1 MRLRTLIC
9 SAAIAAFAAL
19 PVNADRG
26 AERQKYRVY
35 VDQNGV
41 MRRSDT
47 DAEVSY
53 YGTNYTA
60 PFAHAYRALG
70 YLGHDRKE
78 AIRRDVQ
85 QMARLGLNAF
95 RLHLWEAEIADSIG
109 NLIENDHLD
118 LLDYLIAHLEER
130 GIDIVIT
137 AQTDFGNGYPEKNRD
152 TGAFTYDFD
161 KCAIHEDPA
170 AQDAQERYLRQLVN
184 HVNPYTGR
192 SYASDNAIIALEINN
207 EPCHNGSQRAVQAYI
222 DRMASALRE
231 EGVEK
236 PILYN
241 VTHNPDVT
249 AAYYRADVDGTTYQW
264 YPTGLV
270 AGRTR
275 KGNFLPVVDS
285 YQIPWTNLPGFDSKA
300 KVVYEFDPADVLYS
314 HLYPAT
320 AKAFRQAGFQW
331 ITQFAYDPT
340 YLAPY
345 NTEYQTHFLN
355 LGYTPG
361 KALSMMIAAE
371 AARQLPRGGD
381 FGTYPA
387 DTVFGNF
394 RVSHREDLS
403 ELNDGR
409 QFLHSNSTTTAPK
422 DMATLERIAG
432 AGSSPVVD
440 YPGTGAYFLDRVAP
454 GVWRLE
460 VWPDVMLTSDPFR
473 KTSLKKQVGEILYA
487 DHPMRIG
494 LPDLGETFTFR
505 QIGAEGQVLK
515 TGKAAGGEFTA
526 SPGVWLLGA
535 DPEAPEFLNLP
546 PSVGGVGLTEFTAPE
561 QNAGEQSVIHE
572 PAAYARKGAPL
583 EVTATVFGT
592 VTPDSVLIYPGDV
605 SFWREDNKLY
615 RMVPTGRPY
624 TYSAKLPTSADSD
637 AASYNIVTFKDG
649 RAMTWPQ
656 GVEGTP
662 LDWDFIAEGSYA
674 TRLLDPS
681 DPLPLIRPESSL
693 KDIDTSLIPDNYS
706 SFTSYRRGLMPED
719 DAYVASART
728 EGDSKLIVRRYVG
741 SETATAPGASYR
753 QRLAAKVKAPKG
765 AEVEIGVTDRDGLR
779 WSRTVK
785 PDSKGVVEVNLKD
798 LQPAAVLTVPAQ
810 FPTMLP
816 RELQI
821 LGEKKPEGDQIDFV
835 DIVFHLKGSGEQNAE
850 VAGAWLE

>member
-1 MRLRTLIC
+1 MLTKLIYC
-9 SAAIAAFAAL
+9 VLILAFAAL
-19 PVNADRG
+19 PAAADRG
-26 AERQKYRVY
+26 AERQKYHVY
-35 VDQNGV
+35 VDPQGV

-70 YLGHDRKE
+70 YLGRDRKE
-78 AIRRDVQ
+78 AIRNDVQ
-85 QMARLGLNAF
+85 HMARLGLNAF
-95 RLHLWEAEIADSIG
+95 RLHLWEAEIADSAG
-109 NLIENDHLD
+109 NLLENDHLD
-118 LLDYLIAHLEER
+118 LLDYLIAQLEDR
-130 GIDIVIT
+130 GIDIVLT
-137 AQTDFGNGYPEKNRD
+137 AQTNFGNGYPEKNID
-152 TGAFTYDFD
+152 TGAFTYDFE
-161 KCAIHEDPA
+161 KCSIHEDPR
-170 AQDAQERYLRQLVN
+170 AQEAQERYLRQLAR
-184 HVNPYTGR
+184 HENPYTGR
-192 SYASDNAIIALEINN
+192 TYAADNAIIALEINN
-207 EPCHNGSQRAVQAYI
+207 EPCHSGSERQVQAYI
-222 DRMASALRE
+222 DRMAKALRE

-285 YQIPWTNLPGFDSKA
+285 YQIPWTDLPGFGSKA
-300 KVVYEFDPADVLYS
+300 RVVYEFDPADVLYS

-340 YLAPY
+340 DLAPY

-381 FGTYPA
+381 FGQYPA

-409 QFLHSNSTTTAPK
+409 QFLHSNTTATAPSNPG
-422 DMATLERIAG
+422 ALERVAG
-432 AGSSPVVD
+432 VGSSPVVN
-440 YPGTGAYFLDRVAP
+440 YPGSGAYFLDRVAP

-473 KTSLKKQVGEILYA
+473 KTSLKRQVGEVVYA
-487 DHPMRIG
+487 AHPIDIY

-505 QIGAEGQVLK
+505 QLGADGAVLNA
-515 TGKAAGGEFTA
+515 GKAREGGFTV

-535 DPEAPEFLNLP
+535 DPQAPEFTNLP
-546 PSVGGVGLTEFTAPE
+546 ATVGGVGLTEFTAPK
-561 QNAGEQSVIHE
+561 QNAAEQTVVHE
-572 PAAYARKGAPL
+572 PKAYALRGKPL
-583 EVTATVFGT
+583 EVEATVFGT
-592 VTPDSVLIYPGDV
+592 VAPDSVLIYPGTV
-605 SFWREDNKLY
+605 SFWREDNPLY
-615 RMVPTGRPY
+615 CMTQTGPY
-624 TYSAKLPTSADSD
+624 TYRAELPTASDSETAD
-637 AASYNIVTFKDG
+637 YNIVTFKDG
-649 RAMTWPQ
+649 RATTWPQ
-656 GVEGTP
+656 GIEGTP
-662 LDWDFIAEGSYA
+662 LDWDFIAEGAYSTA
-674 TRLLDPS
+674 LREPADQLT
-681 DPLPLIRPESSL
+681 LIKPEKNL
-693 KDIDTSLIPDNYS
+693 KDMDTGLIPDNYS
-706 SFTSYRRGLMPED
+706 AHLRYRSGNLPD
-719 DAYVASART
+719 PDAYIAAART
-728 EGDSKLIVRRYVG
+728 EGDSKLVVRRYVG
-741 SETATAPGASYR
+741 SETSVAPGAAGKK
-753 QRLAAKVKAPKG
+753 RLGAQVKAPRG
-765 AEVEIGVTDRDGLR
+765 AEVEIGVTDRDGFR
-779 WSRTVK
+779 WSRTVT
-785 PDSKGVVEVNLKD
+785 PDKQGIVEVE
-798 LQPAAVLTVPAQ
+798 LQELRPAPVLTVPAQ

-821 LGEKKPEGDQIDFV
+821 FGEKQPGGDEIDFV
-835 DIVFHLKGSGEQNAE
+835 DIVFHLKGAAAQEAE
-850 VAGAWLE
+850 VAGAWLK

>member
-1 MRLRTLIC
+1 MVARLIL
-9 SAAIAAFAAL
+9 SAAIAALAGLTAS
-19 PVNADRG
+19 ADRG

-35 VDQNGV
+35 VDDQGV

-53 YGTNYTA
+53 YGTNYTV

-70 YLGHDRKE
+70 YLGKDRKE

-95 RLHLWEAEIADSIG
+95 RLHLWEAEIADSAG

-118 LLDYLIAHLEER
+118 LLDFLIAELEER
-130 GIDIVIT
+130 GIDIVLT
-137 AQTDFGNGYPEKNRD
+137 AQTNFGNGYPEKNRD
-152 TGAFTYDFD
+152 TGAFTYDYD
-161 KCAIHEDPA
+161 KCDIHENPLA
-170 AQDAQERYLRQLVN
+170 QNAQDRYLRQLVR

-207 EPCHNGSQRAVQAYI
+207 EPCHSGTEGAVVAYI
-222 DRMASALRE
+222 DRMAAALRE

-241 VTHNPDVT
+241 VSHNPDVT
-249 AAYYRADVDGTTYQW
+249 TAYYRADVDGTTYQW

-275 KGNFLPVVDS
+275 KGNFLPVVDA
-285 YQIPWTNLPGFDSKA
+285 YKIPWTDLPGYNAKA
-300 KVVYEFDPADVLYS
+300 RVVYEFDPADVVYS

-320 AKAFRQAGFQW
+320 ARAFRQAGFQW

-340 YLAPY
+340 DLAPF

-387 DTVFGNF
+387 DTLFGNF

-409 QFLHSNSTTTAPK
+409 QFLHSNSTSTLPK
-422 DMATLERIAG
+422 NPETLERVAG
-432 AGSSPVVD
+432 TGTSPVVD
-440 YPGTGAYFLDRVAP
+440 YPGSGAYFLDRVAP

-460 VWPDVMLTSDPFR
+460 VWPDVMLTSDPFK
-473 KTSLKKQVGEILYA
+473 KTSLKRQVGEILYA
-487 DHPMRIG
+487 YHPMRIS
-494 LPDLGETFTFR
+494 LPDLGGEFAFR
-505 QIGAEGQVLK
+505 QLGADGQVLK
-515 TGKAAGGEFTA
+515 AGKAAGGSFTA
-526 SPGVWLLGA
+526 SPGVWLLGI
-535 DPEAPEFLNLP
+535 DPEAPEFQNLP
-546 PSVGGVGLTEFTAPE
+546 ASVGGVGLTEFTAPQ
-561 QNAGEQSVIHE
+561 QNAGKVTVIHE
-572 PAAYARKGAPL
+572 PKAYGSKGAPL
-583 EVTATVFGT
+583 EVEATVFGT
-592 VTPDSVLIYPGDV
+592 ETPDSVLIYPGDV

-615 RMVPTGRPY
+615 PMVLTGPY
-624 TYSAKLPTSADSD
+624 TYSAQIPTAKDSETAD
-637 AASYNIVTFKDG
+637 YNIVTFKDG

-656 GVEGTP
+656 GIEGTP
-662 LDWDFIAEGSYA
+662 LDWDFIAEGGYS
-674 TRLLDPS
+674 TGLRNLS
-681 DPLPLIRPESSL
+681 DRLPLIRPEKDL
-693 KDIDTSLIPDNYS
+693 KGIDTGLIPDNYS
-706 SFTSYRRGLMPED
+706 ASTRYRRGLLPED
-719 DAYVASART
+719 DAYIASART
-728 EGDSKLIVRRYVG
+728 EGNSKLVVRRYVG
-741 SETATAPGASYR
+741 AETETAPGASQL
-753 QRLAAKVKAPKG
+753 QRLAVKVKAPRD
-765 AEVEIGVTDRDGLR
+765 AEVEIGVTDRDGFR
-779 WSRTVK
+779 WSRKVK
-785 PDSKGVVEVNLKD
+785 SDSKGVAIVDLKD
-798 LQPAAVLTVPAQ
+798 LSPAPVLTVPAQ

-821 LGEKKPEGDQIDFV
+821 FGEKRPGGDQIDFV
-835 DIVFHLKGSGEQNAE
+835 DIVFHLDGYGEQQAE